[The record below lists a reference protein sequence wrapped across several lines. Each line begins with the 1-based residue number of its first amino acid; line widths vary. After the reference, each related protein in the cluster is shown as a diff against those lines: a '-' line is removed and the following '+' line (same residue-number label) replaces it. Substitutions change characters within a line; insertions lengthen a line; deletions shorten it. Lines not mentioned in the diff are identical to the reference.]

1 MWITT
6 GCITRTHP
14 DTKDPAQTMVGDS
27 LTRFRSS
34 APAPAP
40 AALPAFPQPEP
51 IPGWWRYLAAVRR
64 FKWLVLGTTLGATA
78 LGAAGSWFLRPTYA
92 AQATIWVQVPNRPA
106 RDEGPI
112 WQGQLPI
119 SSGWMDLLQSYAVLD
134 DVVRAQRL
142 YLHSK
147 LPGDSD
153 VLATLRVKDH
163 VLPGKYRLV
172 VDDSGAGLAL
182 YAAASRAPAQRGTAG
197 DSVGAQLGLAWV
209 PAAATLTPG
218 RQVEFTLEQPYEAA
232 KALADRLRVSADLD
246 GNFLRLELGGHDP
259 AQVAA
264 IVNAVAERF
273 VVVAAGLKRDKLSE
287 LTQILGT
294 QVERARG
301 SLRGAEAGLRAF
313 RVEAVT
319 TMASGAGAVT
329 ENQQYPRDPLFAGL
343 VEMKVGLD
351 EVRRDRAAI
360 ERVLA
365 QATDYGLVVDALAMV
380 GAVQRSTELV
390 QALRDLTAKQA
401 ELRALRAHY
410 TDQNPPVR
418 RLAGEVEALTRR
430 TIPALAS
437 SLAAELRVRET
448 ELGQRVNAASVGL
461 RKIPPLAVE
470 ETRLQREVTLAEQ
483 VVANLQQR
491 YEEARLAEVSAISD
505 VRLLDRANAP
515 DQPLGHVALVLVVL
529 AFCGG
534 LGLGVGGAVVLD
546 RTDRRVHYPEHV
558 TQSMGLAILGA
569 VPHVD
574 WDNHNGGREAAGA
587 QVIEALR
594 GIRLNVL
601 HRHGTAGPVRVTITS
616 PGKSDGKS
624 FVASNLALAFADAGF
639 RTLLVDGDVRR
650 GRLHR
655 TLGAARRPGLTDLLE
670 GGATREQGVQV
681 TRHKNLSFI
690 SCGFRS
696 HAGPALLSSAAMA
709 RLLAT
714 LGPSYDAIVVDSPP
728 LAAGAD
734 GFALAT
740 VTGSLV
746 LVLRTGF
753 SDRELTEAKLGI
765 LTQLPV
771 RVLGAVLN
779 DVRPGGAYRYYS
791 YYLEGYEVHDEP
803 AAADAHV
810 LRGPAEETAAR

>member
-1 MWITT
+1 
-6 GCITRTHP
+6 
-14 DTKDPAQTMVGDS
+14 MVGDS

-34 APAPAP
+34 AVAAVPAPAF
-40 AALPAFPQPEP
+40 AEPEP
-51 IPGWWRYLAAVRR
+51 VPGWWRYVAAVRR

-78 LGAAGSWFLRPTYA
+78 LGALGSMLVHPTYA
-92 AQATIWVQVPNRPA
+92 AEATIWVQVPNRPT
-106 RDEGPI
+106 RNEGPI

-119 SSGWMDLLQSYAVLD
+119 SSGWIDLLQSYAVLD

-142 YLHSK
+142 YLHPA

-153 VLATLRVKDH
+153 VLATLQPKDH

-172 VDDSGAGLAL
+172 VDDSGPGFVL
-182 YAAASRAPAQRGTAG
+182 YAASMREPAQRGTAG

-209 PAAATLTPG
+209 PPAATLTPG
-218 RQVEFTLEQPYEAA
+218 RVVEFTLEQPYEAA
-232 KALADRLRVSADLD
+232 KALATRLRVSADLD

-259 AQVAA
+259 AQVAR

-273 VVVAAGLKRDKLSE
+273 VVVAAALKRDKVSE
-287 LTQILGT
+287 LTQILAT
-294 QVERARG
+294 QLERARVG
-301 SLRGAEAGLRAF
+301 LRGAEDALRAF

-365 QATDYGLVVDALAMV
+365 QATDSGLVVDALAMV

-430 TIPALAS
+430 TIPALAA

-448 ELGQRVNAASVGL
+448 ELSQRVESASVGL

-470 ETRLQREVTLAEQ
+470 ETRLQRDVTLAEQ
-483 VVANLQQR
+483 VVSNLQQR

-515 DQPLGHVALVLVVL
+515 DQPLGHVGLILVVL

-558 TQSMGLAILGA
+558 TRSMGLAILGA

-574 WDNHNGGREAAGA
+574 WENGGREAASA

-601 HRHGTAGPVRVTITS
+601 HRHGTAGPLRVTVTS

-655 TLGAARRPGLTDLLE
+655 TLGAARRPGLTELLE
-670 GGATREQGVQV
+670 GGTGREQAVQV

-696 HAGPALLSSAAMA
+696 HAGPALLSSAAMG
-709 RLLAT
+709 RLLET
-714 LGPSYDAIVVDSPP
+714 LRPSYDAIIVDSPP

-746 LVLRTGF
+746 LVLRTGV
-753 SDRELTEAKLGI
+753 SDRELTEAKLAI

-779 DVRPGGAYRYYS
+779 DVQPGGAYRYYS

-810 LRGPAEETAAR
+810 LRGPAEEPAPR

>member
-1 MWITT
+1 
-6 GCITRTHP
+6 
-14 DTKDPAQTMVGDS
+14 MVGDS
-27 LTRFRSS
+27 LTPFRSPTNTPS
-34 APAPAP
+34 PAPFVP
-40 AALPAFPQPEP
+40 AGPADLERDPV
-51 IPGWWRYLAAVRR
+51 WWRYLAAVRR
-64 FKWLVLGTTLGATA
+64 FKWLVIGTTLGATA
-78 LGAAGSWFLRPTYA
+78 LGVVGGRMMRPTYA

-119 SSGWMDLLQSYAVLD
+119 SSGWIDLLQSYAVLD
-134 DVVRAQRL
+134 EVVRAQRL
-142 YLHSK
+142 YLHPR

-153 VLATLRVKDH
+153 ALATLQLKDR

-172 VDDSGAGLAL
+172 VDDSGPGFAL
-182 YAAASRAPAQRGTAG
+182 YVPGSRAPAQRGVAG
-197 DSVGAQLGLAWV
+197 DSVGAELGLSWV
-209 PAAATLTPG
+209 PSTAALTPG
-218 RQVEFTLEQPYEAA
+218 RRVDFTLEQPYEAA
-232 KALADRLRVSADLD
+232 KALADRLRVSADVD

-259 AQVAA
+259 AQVAT

-273 VVVAAGLKRDKLSE
+273 VVVAAGLKRDKLTE
-287 LTQILGT
+287 LTHILET
-294 QVERARG
+294 QLERARG
-301 SLRGAEAGLRAF
+301 SLRSTEAALRGF

-319 TMASGAGAVT
+319 TLAAGTGTVT
-329 ENQQYPRDPLFAGL
+329 ENQQYPRDPMFAGL
-343 VEMKVGLD
+343 VEMKTSLD

-365 QATDYGLVVDALAMV
+365 QATDSGLVVDALAMV

-410 TDQNPPVR
+410 TDQNVPVR
-418 RLAGEVEALTRR
+418 RLAAEVEALTRH
-430 TIPALAS
+430 TIPTLAS

-491 YEEARLAEVSAISD
+491 YEEARLAEVSSISD
-505 VRLLDRANAP
+505 VRLLDRANVP
-515 DQPLGHVALVLVVL
+515 DEPLGHVALILVFL
-529 AFCGG
+529 AFWGG
-534 LGLGVGGAVVLD
+534 LGLGAGGAVVLD

-558 TQSMGLAILGA
+558 TRSMGLAILGA

-574 WDNHNGGREAAGA
+574 WENGGREAAGA

-655 TLGAARRPGLTDLLE
+655 TLGAVRRPGLTELLE
-670 GGATREQGVQV
+670 DTATREEGVQV

-709 RLLAT
+709 RLLDT
-714 LGPSYDAIVVDSPP
+714 LRPNFDAIVVDSPP

-734 GFALAT
+734 AFALAT

-803 AAADAHV
+803 AAARAHV